1 MIHENSIY
9 IKNIYYMLA
18 YAFRVLNEEEYKK
31 VETEEFENIAELL
44 SEILSIGV
52 TSQIKQGLVKDYL
65 EVSETTSSI
74 RGKIN
79 ITESINEQSFIKK
92 QLNCTYDEFSVN
104 CFLNQIIKST
114 LNLLVKSDLSR
125 ERKKK
130 LKRLLMYF
138 TDVDLIDVKSINWKI
153 RFDRNNQTYKML
165 VNICYLV
172 INGLL
177 QSEKSGQ
184 VKLMDFED
192 DQLMSSLYEKFILNY
207 FKKEHPNIRTHA
219 PQIDW
224 QVDEGWDV
232 MIPKM
237 KTDVTLEHENRI
249 LIIDAKFYKD
259 NLAENYGRNMHR
271 TGNLYQIFTYVKNK
285 QAELQ
290 GKDIE
295 VSGMLLYART
305 KASIQPDSEYVM
317 SGSRISVKTLDLNQE
332 FNEIKNQLD
341 DIAFSLKKEDCQNV

>member
-1 MIHENSIY
+1 
-9 IKNIYYMLA
+9 MLA
-18 YAFRVLNEEEYKK
+18 YAFRVLNEDEYKK
-31 VETEEFENIAELL
+31 VETEAFENIADLL

-52 TSQIKQGLVKDYL
+52 ASQVKQGLVKDYL

-104 CFLNQIIKST
+104 CCLNQIIKST
-114 LNLLVKSDLSR
+114 LNLLVKSDLAR
-125 ERKKK
+125 DRKKK

-138 TDVDLIDVKSINWKI
+138 TDVDLIDVKCIDWKI

-177 QSEKSGQ
+177 QSEKSGY

-192 DQLMSSLYEKFILNY
+192 DQLMSSLYEKFLLNY
-207 FKKEHPNIRTHA
+207 FKKEHPDIKTHA

-232 MIPKM
+232 MLPKM
-237 KTDVTLEHENRI
+237 KTDVTLEYENKV

-259 NLAENYGRNMHR
+259 NLIENYGRNMHR
-271 TGNLYQIFTYVKNK
+271 TANLYQIFTYVKNK

-290 GKDIE
+290 GKDIQ
-295 VSGMLLYART
+295 VGGMLLYART
-305 KASIQPDSEYVM
+305 KANIQPDSEYVM
-317 SGSRISVKTLDLNQE
+317 SGNNISVKTLDLNQE
-332 FNEIKNQLD
+332 FDAIKKQLNDVVNEY
-341 DIAFSLKKEDCQNV
+341 FNVNHY